1 MALLGAIV
9 AHAAGKSAAADL
21 DAELKRVIRAS
32 PPPELKVLVG
42 PPEDPNLT
50 LIELELRLDGKRLPT
65 PPTDLLNPDFEPVE
79 AWKGVLGGG
88 RHRLL
93 VKMTYQGLQTY
104 GRKYSVTIGSTMK
117 FEARNG
123 LAIDVLPVLEVDPS
137 KDWKHRFSLK
147 LDVTPRMTA
156 KVDDGSM
163 PPRLVGTAPPP
174 ASVLDAVTS
183 PVPDEVV
190 APPATEVAVD
200 DPQRS
205 DRVPRS
211 RRPRTRSFARAS
223 ADTPS
228 TRTPAPL
235 EAAPLEAAPPAPTQP
250 PERAPESSKS
260 LTAAPVA
267 QEPGNRGVV
276 LAVGIVAILVVV
288 FVFGFAYLR
297 SR

>member
-1 MALLGAIV
+1 MVWSTALLGAIA
-9 AHAAGKSAAADL
+9 AHAAGKSAAEDL

-42 PPEDPNLT
+42 PPADPNLR
-50 LIELELRLDGKRLPT
+50 LIELEVRLDGKRLPT

-79 AWKGVLGGG
+79 AWKGVLEEG

-93 VKMTYQGLQTY
+93 VKMTYQGLHTY
-104 GRKYSVTIGSTMK
+104 GRKYSVIVGSTVK

-123 LAIDVLPVLEVDPS
+123 LAIDVLPAIEVDPS

-147 LDVTPRMTA
+147 LEVTPRMTA
-156 KVDDGSM
+156 EVDDGSM
-163 PPRLVGTAPPP
+163 PQRLVRTATPPP
-174 ASVLDAVTS
+174 APAQDAVTS
-183 PVPDEVV
+183 PAPDEFV
-190 APPATEVAVD
+190 APPATVAVD
-200 DPQRS
+200 DPHRT
-205 DRVPRS
+205 DRVPRN

-235 EAAPLEAAPPAPTQP
+235 EAAPPALAQP
-250 PERAPESSKS
+250 PERAPEPSKS
-260 LTAAPVA
+260 PTAAPAA

-276 LAVGIVAILVVV
+276 LAVGIVATLVVV
-288 FVFGFAYLR
+288 LGFAYLR